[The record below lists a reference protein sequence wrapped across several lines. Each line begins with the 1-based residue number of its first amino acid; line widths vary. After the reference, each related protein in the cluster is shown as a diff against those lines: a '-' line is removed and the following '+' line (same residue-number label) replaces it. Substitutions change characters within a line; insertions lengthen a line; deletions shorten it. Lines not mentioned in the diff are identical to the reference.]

1 MRYTDGSASTQSQTP
16 TITHAYA
23 AWGGYMRMPVHIQR
37 PYPAIPRTLSISFL
51 DRTAAA
57 ACERIFDFSQLLLE
71 LGAGEAPLLFR

>member
-1 MRYTDGSASTQSQTP
+1 
-16 TITHAYA
+16 
-23 AWGGYMRMPVHIQR
+23 MRMPVHIQR

-57 ACERIFDFSQLLLE
+57 ACERIFDFSQLLQE